1 MTRARKSEIRREAYA
16 YAARELDAV
25 RDWETSER
33 HYPDED
39 ERDEFESQ
47 VSRIVA
53 ELKKKA
59 QPTAP
64 TPAPA
69 AG

>member
-1 MTRARKSEIRREAYA
+1 MTRTRKAEIRRAAYA
-16 YAARELDAV
+16 YAARELDAI

-33 HYPDED
+33 HWPDED
-39 ERDEFESQ
+39 EREEFETQ

-53 ELKKKA
+53 ELESKA
-59 QPTAP
+59 QPTT

>member
-1 MTRARKSEIRREAYA
+1 MTRARKTEIRREAYA
-16 YAARELDAV
+16 YAARELDAI

-39 ERDEFESQ
+39 EREEFETQ

-53 ELKKKA
+53 DLKKKA
-59 QPTAP
+59 QPAP
-64 TPAPA
+64 TTPAPA